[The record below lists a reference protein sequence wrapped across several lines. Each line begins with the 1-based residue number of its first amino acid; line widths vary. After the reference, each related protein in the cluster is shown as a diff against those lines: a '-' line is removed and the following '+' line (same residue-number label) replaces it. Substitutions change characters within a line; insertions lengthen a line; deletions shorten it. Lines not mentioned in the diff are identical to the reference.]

1 MGNII
6 YLFIGFP
13 GIILASEKFKSLTRI
28 WKVMLNS
35 AANTSAVF
43 GPRLIALAD

>member
-1 MGNII
+1 MGDII

-28 WKVMLNS
+28 WNE
-35 AANTSAVF
+35 
-43 GPRLIALAD
+43 LIPERTDEESK